1 VLPMMLLDDDGPGR
15 QMRANLAQGLYAES
29 PDKVLSVAAH
39 VGYER
44 AEIEDLIPFDIIAD
58 ELDRMEREPDVRFA
72 DVVQAGLPI
81 VGQIEAWAQAQ
92 GVQLDEHW
100 KVPLSIKVKQRM
112 LTRGLNAIPPHVVE
126 RWVGLFEA
134 FSPQD
139 AP

>member
-1 VLPMMLLDDDGPGR
+1 
-15 QMRANLAQGLYAES
+15 
-29 PDKVLSVAAH
+29 
-39 VGYER
+39 
-44 AEIEDLIPFDIIAD
+44 
-58 ELDRMEREPDVRFA
+58 
-72 DVVQAGLPI
+72 

-112 LTRGLNAIPPHVVE
+112 LTRGLNAIPPDVVV